1 MASVWRRFILRPVSN
16 MFNEADLFL
25 TNLGARK
32 LKKELLGTATDKFIE
47 LLLMSMDLSF
57 YLIKDDDYQNHLKD
71 SEGRDFKGRYFF
83 RSADE
88 KETIAAS
95 AIFENANMRVGFEAI
110 DDWDV
115 MVTFKNGKALRN
127 FIFSEKQDIF
137 ESISENAVEVDG
149 NLNHIFKFG
158 FMVQDLTRRLGI
170 E

>member
-16 MFNEADLFL
+16 MFNGADVFFTKLRAW
-25 TNLGARK
+25 G
-32 LKKELLGTATDKFIE
+32 LKKQVLGTATDKFIE

-57 YLIKDDDYQNHLKD
+57 YLFKDDKYQKHLQGF
-71 SEGRDFKGRYFF
+71 EGRYFF

-88 KETIAAS
+88 EETIAAS
-95 AIFENANMRVGFEAI
+95 AIFENANMKVGFEAI

-115 MVTFKNGKALRN
+115 MVTFKDGEALRN

-137 ESISENAVEVDG
+137 DSISNNAVEVDG

>member
-1 MASVWRRFILRPVSN
+1 

-88 KETIAAS
+88 EETIAAS

>member
-16 MFNEADLFL
+16 MFNGADVFL

-57 YLIKDDDYQNHLKD
+57 YLFKDDKYQNHLKD

-88 KETIAAS
+88 NETIAAS

-115 MVTFKNGKALRN
+115 MVTFKNGEALRKY
-127 FIFSEKQDIF
+127 IFSEKQDIF

>member
-1 MASVWRRFILRPVSN
+1 MASVWRRFILRPISN
-16 MFNEADLFL
+16 VFKGADVFL
-25 TNLGARK
+25 TRLRAWG
-32 LKKELLGTATDKFIE
+32 LKKQVLGTATDKFIE
-47 LLLMSMDLSF
+47 ILLKGMDLSF

-88 KETIAAS
+88 EETIAAS

-115 MVTFKNGKALRN
+115 MVTFKNGEALRN

-137 ESISENAVEVDG
+137 DSISENAVEVDG

>member
-1 MASVWRRFILRPVSN
+1 MASAWRRFILRPISN
-16 MFNEADLFL
+16 MFDGVDTFL
-25 TNLGARK
+25 TNLRMKK
-32 LKKELLGTATDKFIE
+32 LKKLLLGAATDKFIE
-47 LLLMSMDLSF
+47 GLLIGMELYFSLSRSYRRHINNF
-57 YLIKDDDYQNHLKD
+57 
-71 SEGRDFKGRYFF
+71 EGRYFF

-88 KETIAAS
+88 NETIAAS

-115 MVTFKNGKALRN
+115 MVTFKSGEALRN
-127 FIFSEKQDIF
+127 YLFSEKQDIF
-137 ESISENAVEVDG
+137 ESLSANAVEVDG

>member
-1 MASVWRRFILRPVSN
+1 MAFDWRRYILHPISD
-16 MFNEADLFL
+16 MFEGADVFL
-25 TNLGARK
+25 TNLRMRN
-32 LKKELLGTATDKFIE
+32 LKKQLLGTATDKFIE
-47 LLLMSMDLSF
+47 GLLMGMGLYFSLSRSYRKHINNF
-57 YLIKDDDYQNHLKD
+57 
-71 SEGRDFKGRYFF
+71 EGRYFF

-88 KETIAAS
+88 NETIAAS

-115 MVTFKNGKALRN
+115 MVTFKNGKALRDYL
-127 FIFSEKQDIF
+127 FSEKQDIF